1 MTMNH
6 SRVFRSLLLAALI
19 ASLSACG
26 GGGDSN
32 DSSGGTGGG
41 TEQPAGTLAS
51 YAGQYDLQT
60 EDGTV
65 LSITVDQNGRVTSCG
80 AAYTCEGTLA
90 LKPGGREASL
100 TLSGS
105 DGQGA
110 AGLRVSLD
118 ASIDAGGGVTGTWAA
133 QSSEGNSSGKLTG
146 QKKPSGTGT
155 GGGASATLASFA
167 GQYNLRA
174 DEGVT
179 LQFTAGNDGSIKSCV
194 GEVVYACNGSITL
207 DAGGQGASFTVS
219 GNDGEQPIDT
229 RVTLNGKIDLQ
240 GNVTGSYSGT
250 SQSEGSFSGT
260 LSGTREGA
268 PSTTP
273 PGSAQGCA
281 TLAGTWTSPQSGTWV
296 FSGSKAV
303 LTLDSINYGPRAQ
316 QITELALSSCA
327 SSVLQYKIVR
337 AALINTVD
345 PSFAYDKK
353 PGSAGVDWNKS
364 YSQPY
369 TLSGSRLTI
378 VNDIYTKQ

>member
-6 SRVFRSLLLAALI
+6 FRVFRPLLLAAFI

-26 GGGDSN
+26 GGGDG
-32 DSSGGTGGG
+32 DSGGSTGGG

-65 LSITVDQNGRVTSCG
+65 LSITVDRNGRVISCG

-100 TLSGS
+100 RVTGS
-105 DGQGA
+105 DGQGS
-110 AGLRVSLD
+110 AGLRVSME
-118 ASIDAGGGVTGTWAA
+118 ASIDSAGSVTGTWAA
-133 QSSEGNSSGKLTG
+133 QSSEGNSGGQLSG
-146 QKKPSGTGT
+146 QKKPGGTDT
-155 GGGASATLASFA
+155 GGGTSATLASFA
-167 GQYNLRA
+167 GNYNLRA
-174 DEGVT
+174 DEGTT
-179 LQFTAGNDGSIKSCV
+179 LQFTAGSDGAIKSCV
-194 GEVVYACNGSITL
+194 GEMVYVCTGSITL
-207 DAGGQGASFTVS
+207 EANGQGARFTVS
-219 GNDGEQPIDT
+219 GNDGGQPVDT

-240 GNVTGSYSGT
+240 GNVTGSYSAH
-250 SQSEGSFSGT
+250 SQSEGSFTGT

-268 PSTTP
+268 PSTTS

-281 TLAGTWTSPQSGTWV
+281 ALAGTWTSPQSGTWV

-303 LTLDSINYGPRAQ
+303 LTLDSLNYGPRAQ

-345 PSFAYDKK
+345 PTYAYDAK
-353 PGSAGVDWNKS
+353 PGTPGVDWNKN

-369 TLSGSRLTI
+369 TLNGNRLTI
-378 VNDIYTKQ
+378 VNDVYTKR